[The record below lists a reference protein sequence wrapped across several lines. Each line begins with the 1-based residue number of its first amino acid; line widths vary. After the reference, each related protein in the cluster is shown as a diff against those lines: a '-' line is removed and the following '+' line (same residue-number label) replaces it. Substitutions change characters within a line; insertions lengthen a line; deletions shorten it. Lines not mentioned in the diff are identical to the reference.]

1 MTKYALSTIA
11 LLAGLTMGGSAFA
24 QTQVGNNDVSEADLP
39 YVQQHCDALL
49 LADVNDRAD
58 ETTTPDGATTEAG
71 DDADSGSNIDADGVP
86 TTEPTGTEVDTAARN
101 SSTTVDLDT
110 ITLDDCRAAGLVE

>member
-24 QTQVGNNDVSEADLP
+24 QTQVGNNAVSEADLP
-39 YVQQHCDALL
+39 YVQQHCDALR
-49 LADVNDRAD
+49 LADMNESATD
-58 ETTTPDGATTEAG
+58 TTSTEA
-71 DDADSGSNIDADGVP
+71 DDAAEDADADA
-86 TTEPTGTEVDTAARN
+86 TAESEPTGLEADTAARN

>member
-24 QTQVGNNDVSEADLP
+24 QTQVGNNDVSDADLP
-39 YVQQHCDALL
+39 YVQQHCDALR
-49 LADVNDRAD
+49 LADMNESATASTTPAD
-58 ETTTPDGATTEAG
+58 EATDAAEEG
-71 DDADSGSNIDADGVP
+71 DANADATADS
-86 TTEPTGTEVDTAARN
+86 EPTGIEADTAARN